1 MTSPKHAKT
10 TNRGRQYIDPHT
22 GETYPSVTTILGQIG
37 KADALKWWAAGE
49 VAKYAVTMRNT
60 WIDLD
65 EQAAIDLLK
74 REPLRS
80 LSRAADRGTDVH
92 AIADH
97 YMQTG
102 VIGEISQHN
111 GYVDALINFVHDHHP
126 QPILTEQTVYGDG
139 YAGSFDMVCKLP
151 ALGDELT
158 IIDYKTSKAIYPDT
172 AAQLAAYTNAGR
184 YIDSSDQFHLM
195 PKIKHGAIVR
205 LGANGEYEI
214 QQADLDA
221 GWRLFQAA
229 LAIHQAQQLQL
240 LVGPLTKPDYDL
252 KPAREHITN
261 RVIVLRDHRPQ
272 VFDNVR
278 ANWIDGLPPLTSDK
292 PIARHQLSILE
303 HLIDN
308 LDTGD
313 DIPFDPMPKIAT
325 PPPPRKPAEPRPTP
339 SDEIE
344 VNPDEIETIKR
355 AYEQQTDEV
364 KNAIAATT
372 AEASKARASLSLQ
385 INPTLRKLMIV
396 RTMFEIYNDD
406 CTDDRAYMRT
416 LLVHIGAIRKP
427 ETTTGAALG
436 KLNLDDLARLEAT
449 LADIRSGT
457 LQIVYENNQ
466 YTIKKAQV

>member
-1 MTSPKHAKT
+1 MTSPKYAKS
-10 TNRGRQYIDPHT
+10 TNRGRQYVDPHT

-65 EQAAIDLLK
+65 QQAAIDLLK

-92 AIADH
+92 AIADR

-102 VIGEISQHN
+102 QIGTITEHN
-111 GYVDALINFVHDHHP
+111 GYVDALLNFVYDHHP
-126 QPILTEQTVYGDG
+126 QPILTEMTVYGDG

-151 ALGDELT
+151 ALGDMLT

-184 YIDSSDQFHLM
+184 YIDSNDQFHLM
-195 PKIKHGAIVR
+195 PKIERGAVVR

-214 QQADLDA
+214 QEADLTA
-221 GWRLFQAA
+221 GWQLFKAA
-229 LAIHQAQQLQL
+229 LAIHQAQQQPLLRGQL
-240 LVGPLTKPDYDL
+240 AKPDYDL
-252 KPAREHITN
+252 TPVRQHITK
-261 RVIVLRDHRPQ
+261 RMIVLRDHRPQ

-292 PIARHQLSILE
+292 PIARHQLSIIE

-308 LDTGD
+308 LDSGD
-313 DIPFDPMPKIAT
+313 DIPFDPAPKPPVAT
-325 PPPPRKPAEPRPTP
+325 PPEPKIERTPPSEQ
-339 SDEIE
+339 IE
-344 VNPDEIETIKR
+344 VHPDEIETIKR

-364 KNAIAATT
+364 KQAIAATT
-372 AEASKARASLSLQ
+372 AEASKARATLSLQ
-385 INPTLRKLMIV
+385 INPTLRKVMIV
-396 RTMFEIYNDD
+396 RTMFEIYSDD
-406 CTDDRAYMRT
+406 CTEDRGYMRA

-427 ETTTGAALG
+427 ETTIGAALG
-436 KLNLDDLARLEAT
+436 KLDLDSLALLEAT
-449 LADIRSGT
+449 LAEIRNGT
-457 LQIVYENNQ
+457 LQIIYENNQ
-466 YTIKKAQV
+466 YTIKKAR